1 MLGRAAERLDAYT
14 LELQR
19 HGLDACEREV
29 RWLEELIATERSG
42 RSPGTDVGTNRTPP
56 RTPRPVTDN
65 RRTHNSPSLI
75 KKEAATMGSVRVAIV
90 GVGNCASSLVQG
102 VEYYR
107 NADPTD
113 RVPGLMHVEF
123 GDYHVSD
130 VQFVAAFD
138 VDAKKVG
145 QDLAEAIVA
154 SENNTIKLADV
165 PPTGDHRAAR
175 PDLRRPRPVL
185 PGDRAGVGRG
195 GGGRRGRAARGQG
208 RRRRLLPAGRFGRRR
223 TSSTPRP
230 RSTPAARSSTRCPS
244 SSRPTRC
251 GRRSSTDAGLPIV
264 GDDIKSQVGAT
275 IVHRALAKL
284 FEDRGVELLRTYQL
298 NFGGNMDFMN
308 MLERNRLVSKK
319 ISKTQSVTSQIPHE
333 MSKSDV
339 HIGPSD
345 HVPWLDDRKWAYI
358 RLEGRSFGD
367 VPLNAELKLE
377 VWDSPNSAGVI
388 IDAVRAAKIA
398 LDRKIGGPILSA
410 SSYFMKSP
418 PVQYNDHDAKQSVED
433 FITGTIER

>member
-1 MLGRAAERLDAYT
+1 M
-14 LELQR
+14 
-19 HGLDACEREV
+19 
-29 RWLEELIATERSG
+29 
-42 RSPGTDVGTNRTPP
+42 N
-56 RTPRPVTDN
+56 
-65 RRTHNSPSLI
+65 
-75 KKEAATMGSVRVAIV
+75 KEANAMGSVRVAIV
-90 GVGNCASSLVQG
+90 GVGNCASSLIQG

-107 NADPTD
+107 NADPSD
-113 RVPGLMHVEF
+113 RVPGLMHVTF
-123 GDYHVSD
+123 GDYHVNS

-145 QDLAEAIVA
+145 MDLAEAIVA
-154 SENNTIKLADV
+154 SENNTITLCDV
-165 PPTGDHRAAR
+165 PPTGVTVQRGPTFDGLGQYYREMIDESAAE
-175 PDLRRPRPVL
+175 PVDVVQALRDAQVDVVVSYLPVGSEQADKFYAQAAIDAGCAFVNAL
-185 PGDRAGVGRG
+185 PVFIASDPVWAKK
-195 GGGRRGRAARGQG
+195 
-208 RRRRLLPAGRFGRRR
+208 FE
-223 TSSTPRP
+223 
-230 RSTPAARSSTRCPS
+230 
-244 SSRPTRC
+244 
-251 GRRSSTDAGLPIV
+251 DAGLPIV

-308 MLERNRLVSKK
+308 MLERTRLVSKK

-333 MSKSDV
+333 MIKSDV

-367 VPLNAELKLE
+367 TPLVAELKLE

-398 LDRKIGGPILSA
+398 KDRGLGGPVLSA

-418 PVQYNDHDAKQSVED
+418 PVQYNDHDAKASVEA
-433 FITGTIER
+433 FIAGEIES

>member
-1 MLGRAAERLDAYT
+1 
-14 LELQR
+14 
-19 HGLDACEREV
+19 
-29 RWLEELIATERSG
+29 
-42 RSPGTDVGTNRTPP
+42 
-56 RTPRPVTDN
+56 
-65 RRTHNSPSLI
+65 
-75 KKEAATMGSVRVAIV
+75 MGSVRVAIV

-107 NADPTD
+107 HADPND
-113 RVPGLMHVEF
+113 RVPGLMHVKF

-154 SENNTIKLADV
+154 SENNTLKLCDV
-165 PPTGDHRAAR
+165 PPTGITVQRGPTFDGLGLYYREIVQESDEPAVDVVAA
-175 PDLRRPRPVL
+175 LRDARVDVVVSYLPVGSDEADKFYAQAAIDAGCAFVNAL
-185 PGDRAGVGRG
+185 PVFIASDPVWAKK
-195 GGGRRGRAARGQG
+195 
-208 RRRRLLPAGRFGRRR
+208 FE
-223 TSSTPRP
+223 
-230 RSTPAARSSTRCPS
+230 
-244 SSRPTRC
+244 
-251 GRRSSTDAGLPIV
+251 DAGLPIV

-308 MLERNRLVSKK
+308 MLERSRLVSKK
-319 ISKTQSVTSQIPHE
+319 ISKTQSVTSQISHE
-333 MSKSDV
+333 MGKGDV

-358 RLEGRSFGD
+358 RLEGRNFGD
-367 VPLNAELKLE
+367 APLNAELKLE

-418 PVQYNDHDAKQSVED
+418 PEQYADHDAKAAVEN
-433 FITGTIER
+433 FIAGTIER